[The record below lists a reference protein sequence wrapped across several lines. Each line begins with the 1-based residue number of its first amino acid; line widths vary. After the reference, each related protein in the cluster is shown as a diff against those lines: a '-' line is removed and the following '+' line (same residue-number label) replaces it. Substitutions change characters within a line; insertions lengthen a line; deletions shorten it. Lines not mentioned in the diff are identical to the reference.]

1 MRQMHAGRK
10 EDRLAAEQK
19 DGRAVIFTSRR
30 YTEVDFVHTQS
41 VLLYS
46 KNRQVRLNFGI
57 RI

>member
-19 DGRAVIFTSRR
+19 DGWAVIFTSRR
-30 YTEVDFVHTQS
+30 HTKVDFVHTLS
-41 VLLYS
+41 VLLNS

-57 RI
+57 